1 MLNKRLIYLIG
12 IISLIFFAGFV
23 AGAAVDVGQ
32 GQALSALQARELISM
47 HQDDNNFVILD
58 VRTPAEFASGHIAG
72 AMLLDY
78 YGKGFTESFAKL
90 DKTKTYLIYCR
101 SGNRSDKTLDLAS
114 KYGFTKMYHIGRG
127 VRDWLSNGYPLVK

>member
-1 MLNKRLIYLIG
+1 MLNKKVVYLIG
-12 IISLIFFAGFV
+12 IISIILFSGYV
-23 AGAAVDVGQ
+23 AGAAADVGF
-32 GQALSALQARELISM
+32 GQALSATQARELIST
-47 HQDDNNFVILD
+47 HQNDNNFVILD

-72 AMLLDY
+72 AVLLDY
-78 YGKGFTESFAKL
+78 YDKGFTEAFAKL

-101 SGNRSDKTLDLAS
+101 SGNRSGKTLDLAS